1 MPQKTGIF
9 GPKIPFLALFS
20 QVLVLV
26 GPSKGLFGPF
36 LTLFN
41 TKTPFFGNKF
51 ADVLSGGW
59 DYLMPSFLA
68 KNIPDDHLQESSS
81 SR

>member
-9 GPKIPFLALFS
+9 GPKIPFLAFFS
-20 QVLVLV
+20 LVLAHF

-41 TKTPFFGNKF
+41 TKTPFFWEQICGRSLRGMGPPDTKF
-51 ADVLSGGW
+51 FGKKYSG
-59 DYLMPSFLA
+59 
-68 KNIPDDHLQESSS
+68 
-81 SR
+81 

>member
-20 QVLVLV
+20 LVLALF

-36 LTLFN
+36 LTLFT
-41 TKTPFFGNKF
+41 TKTPIFWKQICGRS
-51 ADVLSGGW
+51 SGVW
-59 DYLMPSFLA
+59 DHHMPSFLA

>member
-9 GPKIPFLALFS
+9 GPKIPILALFS
-20 QVLVLV
+20 LVLALF

-36 LTLFN
+36 LTLFD
-41 TKTPFFGNKF
+41 TKTPIFGNKF

-59 DYLMPSFLA
+59 GHLMPGWHNL
-68 KNIPDDHLQESSS
+68 
-81 SR
+81 

>member
-20 QVLVLV
+20 LVLALF

-36 LTLFN
+36 LTLFI
-41 TKTPFFGNKF
+41 TKTPFF
-51 ADVLSGGW
+51 
-59 DYLMPSFLA
+59 
-68 KNIPDDHLQESSS
+68 
-81 SR
+81 